1 MKNKILYLILTIS
14 IVLILLEILTR
25 IIFGHPLN
33 EVKKASYRI
42 MLFEAGENFMNID
55 EIFTYYPNTKI
66 RTETYYIINN
76 ILTKEYRY
84 NLETNNLDCPKI
96 KILFMMRILSMSCF

>member
-33 EVKKASYRI
+33 EVKASYRI

-55 EIFTYYPNTKI
+55 EIFTYYLIQKSGLKHTI
-66 RTETYYIINN
+66 
-76 ILTKEYRY
+76 
-84 NLETNNLDCPKI
+84 
-96 KILFMMRILSMSCF
+96 

>member
-1 MKNKILYLILTIS
+1 MKKYFKKIMKNKILYLILTIS

-33 EVKKASYRI
+33 EVKASYRI
-42 MLFEAGENFMNID
+42 MLFEVGENFMNID

-66 RTETYYIINN
+66 RLKHTI
-76 ILTKEYRY
+76 
-84 NLETNNLDCPKI
+84 
-96 KILFMMRILSMSCF
+96 